1 MKKVLLT
8 IVLLAIFIGC
18 EKSEMTS
25 ALLPEENIEL
35 KSANIKLINVPEDYP
50 TIQEAVNH
58 AEKGTTIHVSGT
70 FAEYIRIENLDG
82 IKLVGE
88 NAILKLP
95 NLGYYSRMVKII
107 NCANFEVSGF
117 TFDCDFGQMSSIDP
131 TLRNILSGILTSN
144 SSGKICNNHFKNFY
158 ACLMPDAAFCVLE
171 LQNDEV
177 KREISICNNKIEN
190 FNFYGI
196 ASWGNSFLKID
207 GNDIICS
214 QVNKYTKSSCINPM
228 GGNAIIT
235 NNTIYGCPNPADVH
249 EPFGDFWWGMIGLD
263 MNDTKNVLI
272 SKNIIKNCN
281 PAIGFANWAQE
292 DALNSIKVLNTE
304 FINNT
309 LNFTF
314 YNCSEDDILF
324 VKNTFN

>member
-18 EKSEMTS
+18 EKSEMTP
-25 ALLPEENIEL
+25 ALLPDENIEL
-35 KSANIKLINVPEDYP
+35 KSAKLKLINVPEDYP

-58 AEKGTTIHVSGT
+58 AQKGTTIHVSGT

-117 TFDCDFGQMSSIDP
+117 TFDCDFGQISYVDP

-158 ACLMPDAAFCVLE
+158 GSLLPGAGFCVLE

-190 FNFYGI
+190 FSFLGI

-207 GNDIICS
+207 NNEIICS
-214 QVNKYTKSSCINPM
+214 PVNKYSKSSCINPM
-228 GGNAIIT
+228 GGSAIIT

-249 EPFGDFWWGMIGLD
+249 EPWGDLTWGMIGLD
-263 MNDTKNVLI
+263 LNDSRNVLV

-281 PAIGFANWAQE
+281 PAIFFGDWPQDYGLESA
-292 DALNSIKVLNTE
+292 KVINNE

-309 LNFTF
+309 VNFT
-314 YNCSEDDILF
+314 YYGCTEDDIIF
-324 VKNTFN
+324 GKNTFN